1 MEKKI
6 TEKAVQETQPIDD
19 EFICLFPL
27 TLVDDITNIEIK
39 MSNSED
45 FKILYDVIGGT
56 DSKNLVKRLLE
67 RIFSNE
73 LAKRCLWTG
82 FGRDHYTIENNFK
95 LKDLKLMRYMLDIAR
110 AKFNRTESD

>member
-45 FKILYDVIGGT
+45 F
-56 DSKNLVKRLLE
+56 
-67 RIFSNE
+67 SN
-73 LAKRCLWTG
+73 KMVG
-82 FGRDHYTIENNFK
+82 IY
-95 LKDLKLMRYMLDIAR
+95 YYYYYYY
-110 AKFNRTESD
+110 